1 MSAQD
6 KKQTEIQKLLHFLQ
20 ITDVS
25 EFAFLDKLSKDEI
38 HQLRLKII
46 DVSQFTQT
54 DIWKRL
60 TGVAKFFPN
69 YMNAK
74 ISETVMGPL
83 IAANMSY
90 HMPVKEAISIMGYM
104 STQFLATVAEHMTPE
119 NARDLINQIPM
130 AILKKVTTELV
141 KSKKF
146 MTAAGFVDVSDVPRL
161 VELSK
166 IIYKEEDLIRIST
179 FVENKQYIAKIVEGF
194 SDDRMDKI
202 ITIAYQHDMQQE
214 VISVFSHLSNKEM
227 QRVLKI
233 VSQLPINLKTTVLKD
248 FEERI
253 K

>member
-1 MSAQD
+1 
-6 KKQTEIQKLLHFLQ
+6 
-20 ITDVS
+20 
-25 EFAFLDKLSKDEI
+25 
-38 HQLRLKII
+38 
-46 DVSQFTQT
+46 
-54 DIWKRL
+54 
-60 TGVAKFFPN
+60 
-69 YMNAK
+69 
-74 ISETVMGPL
+74 
-83 IAANMSY
+83 
-90 HMPVKEAISIMGYM
+90 
-104 STQFLATVAEHMTPE
+104 
-119 NARDLINQIPM
+119 
-130 AILKKVTTELV
+130 
-141 KSKKF
+141 
-146 MTAAGFVDVSDVPRL
+146 VDVSDVPRL